1 MTFSWKLKMALLI
14 NAVLLVPY
22 ILFYLFNSE
31 IDAKPSSLPL
41 VFNLLGLT
49 AAVILI
55 FRKGK
60 DASWKFY
67 NLYLLLI
74 LTEFGIL
81 LITLILSKLFIQN
94 DTTNPNSITF
104 EADYIFILQFFLFF
118 GLVLTFA
125 VACIGWGIKKLF
137 FN

>member
-1 MTFSWKLKMALLI
+1 MALLI